1 MKKHLSVFGLY
12 ARSSIFK
19 ILGVLLLMCA
29 AENAF
34 FRIELQKALTAYDS
48 AGLSMAS
55 LEQIFVRSAV
65 NVYFRVALVL
75 ITVIICLPG
84 CAFKSRT
91 DYTLRRLSVTERA
104 IFFHQAIY
112 NGFVYILLFAVQLVV
127 AFGLARYYIS
137 TVPTECITNQ
147 TIMLAFWRNRFLHSL
162 LPLGD
167 VGLWIRNVL
176 LIISFS
182 LAAAEI
188 PYLQRRHKFSSSVI
202 WLTSYTVVFFNKG
215 IGQGW
220 GLERNFQVL
229 AAVIITAMVIRKVVC
244 HLMKKEKEEAEHD

>member
-19 ILGVLLLMCA
+19 VLGVLLLMCA
-29 AENAF
+29 VEIAF
-34 FRIELQKALTAYDS
+34 FHIELQEALTAYEE
-48 AGLSMAS
+48 AGSHMAS

-104 IFFHQAIY
+104 TFFDQAIY
-112 NGFVYILLFAVQLVV
+112 NVLIYIILFAVQLVV

-137 TVPTECITNQ
+137 SVSAECITNQ
-147 TIMLAFWRNRFLHSL
+147 SLMLTFWGNRFLHSL
-162 LPLGD
+162 LPLKD
-167 VGLWIRNVL
+167 VGLWIRNAL
-176 LIISFS
+176 LIVS
-182 LAAAEI
+182 LALVSAEV
-188 PYLQRRHKFSSSVI
+188 PYKQRRHKFSSSVI

-220 GLERNFQVL
+220 GLERSFQVV
-229 AAVIITAMVIRKVVC
+229 AAVIITAMVIGEVVY
-244 HLMKKEKEEAEHD
+244 HLMKKEEEAEHD